1 MKKRGIII
9 TIIICVVILACAT
22 VFSIVKFEVW
32 NPFSSCFGMLRILF
46 TNTEYTIVQHI
57 PNKVG
62 FSKTLDTSDKGGGQY
77 LEEYMAKRGFYIV
90 PEEQLGG
97 MLVFS
102 NGQEKKYVGFSTNKY
117 YSKWIWEK

>member
-9 TIIICVVILACAT
+9 TVIICVVILACAT
-22 VFSIVKFEVW
+22 VFSIVKFDVW

-46 TNTEYTIVQHI
+46 TDTKYTIVQHI

-77 LEEYMAKRGFYIV
+77 LEEYMAKRGFHIV

-102 NGQEKKYVGFSTNKY
+102 NGQEKEYVGFSTNKY
-117 YSKWIWEK
+117 YSKWVWEK

>member
-1 MKKRGIII
+1 M
-9 TIIICVVILACAT
+9 
-22 VFSIVKFEVW
+22 
-32 NPFSSCFGMLRILF
+32 
-46 TNTEYTIVQHI
+46 QHI

-62 FSKTLDTSDKGGGQY
+62 FSKTLDTSDKGVGQY

-102 NGQEKKYVGFSTNKY
+102 NGQEKEYVGFSTNKY

>member
-1 MKKRGIII
+1 M
-9 TIIICVVILACAT
+9 
-22 VFSIVKFEVW
+22 
-32 NPFSSCFGMLRILF
+32 
-46 TNTEYTIVQHI
+46 QHI

-102 NGQEKKYVGFSTNKY
+102 NGQ
-117 YSKWIWEK
+117 